1 MAAECLIRTG
11 KTREAAEAWQ
21 KSEQGHGSVEQFE
34 SWVCEVH
41 THAFPDR
48 DRANFIAK
56 AKAGDIDATEKL
68 VALDCNLEIDW
79 WNSGP
84 DAAYLQKDLEIL
96 KAATFADQ
104 DRLRAIT
111 CAARCGLIEAT
122 DDGNVAD
129 VLRLAIERV
138 EHRCT

>member
-129 VLRLAIERV
+129 VLR
-138 EHRCT
+138 